1 MLLTLLGGPRGAEA
15 RATREAPDLPRSP
28 DSNPTP
34 GQERTRELRLNPHH
48 RGCGQLTIF
57 FFTTF
62 IYFFIWLCCILVV
75 AGGVFACS
83 MRTLSCSI
91 RDLAA

>member
-1 MLLTLLGGPRGAEA
+1 MLLTLLGAPGALRHMQPEKLLTSPAAQTATAPRGRKEPANSGS
-15 RATREAPDLPRSP
+15 THTTGDVVNSLF
-28 DSNPTP
+28 
-34 GQERTRELRLNPHH
+34 
-48 RGCGQLTIF
+48 F